1 MQKLKL
7 EWHQTVKKGSDV
19 LGLGWVLLKT
29 VEIIRFCCL
38 CSLHHIYKSFH
49 CSKLEKIVTR
59 NHFQDNFSLVLCDLK
74 LFTVGG
80 GVPGQAMPHHNILNI
95 TRWSWHRGEAAHLS
109 PSLVTLVTTSPS
121 PCVCHT
127 GTVCCPTLH
136 SMKISITTTTCPYK
150 NVIVLLPM
158 NGSVISNQTGNNH
171 PVTFTNMTSAD
182 ADSFHCWQEFC

>member
-19 LGLGWVLLKT
+19 VGLGWVLLKT

-80 GVPGQAMPHHNILNI
+80 GGVPGQAMPHHNILNI

-121 PCVCHT
+121 PCVCH
-127 GTVCCPTLH
+127 
-136 SMKISITTTTCPYK
+136 SIVSYLSNFTFNEDIHYNDNLSILLLFYYQWMVQWFLIKLEIT
-150 NVIVLLPM
+150 IQLLLP
-158 NGSVISNQTGNNH
+158 T
-171 PVTFTNMTSAD
+171 
-182 ADSFHCWQEFC
+182 WQVQM

>member
-121 PCVCHT
+121 PGVCHRNSLLLKLSNF
-127 GTVCCPTLH
+127 TLNEDINYNDNL
-136 SMKISITTTTCPYK
+136 SLQKCYC
-150 NVIVLLPM
+150 
-158 NGSVISNQTGNNH
+158 
-171 PVTFTNMTSAD
+171 FMTSEWFSD
-182 ADSFHCWQEFC
+182 F